1 MAERGERRYLL
12 RYSPK
17 VIHIQEVPKDREE
30 EPVMKCAA
38 LAYRPGGT
46 RLGHDGQIFTTV
58 GAALFQARYKITLH
72 GQQLC
77 KRCERAAC
85 RVLLQQE
92 QAGTEG

>member
-1 MAERGERRYLL
+1 MAEKGERRYLL

-17 VIHIQEVPKDREE
+17 VIHIQEVPKDPEE
-30 EPVMKCAA
+30 EPDMKCAA

-58 GAALFQARYKITLH
+58 GAALFQARYKITLD

-77 KRCERAAC
+77 KRCEKAAEK
-85 RVLLQQE
+85 VIGQQE
-92 QAGTEG
+92 GKGSE